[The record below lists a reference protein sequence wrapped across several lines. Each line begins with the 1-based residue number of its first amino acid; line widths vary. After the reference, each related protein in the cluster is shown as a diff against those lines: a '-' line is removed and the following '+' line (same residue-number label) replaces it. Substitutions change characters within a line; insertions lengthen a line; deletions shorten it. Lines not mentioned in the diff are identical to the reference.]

1 MLKEIFLP
9 FVDKFTFLNIFEY
22 ITFRAAYA
30 AVTALLISFIFG
42 PKLIR
47 ALKKRKAGQE
57 IRDDGP
63 QTHLVKSGTPTMG
76 GILILLAVII
86 SVFLWQDLGSYHTWL
101 SLISLVGFGAIGF
114 FDDYLK
120 VFRKSSA
127 GLQAKFKFS
136 AQVVISLV
144 IVLIIYFKDTGSAT
158 LLYLPFFKYPVL
170 DLSVMYIPFAVILLV
185 GFSNAVNLTD

>member
-1 MLKEIFLP
+1 MFREIFLP
-9 FVDKFTFLNIFEY
+9 LIDRFTFLNIFEY

-76 GILILLAVII
+76 GILILFAVVI
-86 SVFLWQDLGSYHTWL
+86 SVLLWQDLGNYHTWL
-101 SLISLVGFGAIGF
+101 SLFSLIGFGAIGF
-114 FDDYLK
+114 SRSIALPAAAAASTTG
-120 VFRKSSA
+120 VCRWCGVAIITASTS
-127 GLQAKFKFS
+127 GLARRS
-136 AQVVISLV
+136 
-144 IVLIIYFKDTGSAT
+144 
-158 LLYLPFFKYPVL
+158 
-170 DLSVMYIPFAVILLV
+170 
-185 GFSNAVNLTD
+185 